1 MRAEIKALHQRL
13 RATTVYVTHD
23 QIEAMTMADRI
34 VVLNGGVIEQIG
46 APLELYDDPDNL
58 FVASFIGSPSMNFF
72 KGKYELQGDGARV
85 RIGDFALQVPV
96 VNAREAQDV
105 TVGVR
110 PEHLLVADSGGL
122 PFNVD
127 VVEPT
132 GASTELFGTVA
143 GQRCCVI
150 VNGRLPLQ
158 PAQNVRLAA
167 ELDNTLIFDTDT
179 SRRLR

>member
-1 MRAEIKALHQRL
+1 
-13 RATTVYVTHD
+13 
-23 QIEAMTMADRI
+23 
-34 VVLNGGVIEQIG
+34 
-46 APLELYDDPDNL
+46 
-58 FVASFIGSPSMNFF
+58 
-72 KGKYELQGDGARV
+72 
-85 RIGDFALQVPV
+85 
-96 VNAREAQDV
+96 
-105 TVGVR
+105 
-110 PEHLLVADSGGL
+110 
-122 PFNVD
+122 VD

-150 VNGRLPLQ
+150 VNGRLPLK

>member
-1 MRAEIKALHQRL
+1 
-13 RATTVYVTHD
+13 
-23 QIEAMTMADRI
+23 
-34 VVLNGGVIEQIG
+34 
-46 APLELYDDPDNL
+46 
-58 FVASFIGSPSMNFF
+58 MNFF
-72 KGKYELQGDGARV
+72 KGRYELHSGGARV
-85 RIGDFALQVPV
+85 RINDFWLQVPV
-96 VNAREAQDV
+96 VNARDAQEV

-110 PEHLLVADSGGL
+110 PEHLLVAKAGGIPGGI

-158 PAQNVRLAA
+158 PAQSIRLDA